1 MLHPY
6 SEKKMCPVE
15 IGLCLYV
22 LLRMLYRE
30 YISLIDDDDDCD
42 SLSDESPEV
51 QEALVRSMEEANAE
65 TR

>member
-1 MLHPY
+1 
-6 SEKKMCPVE
+6 MCPVE

-30 YISLIDDDDDCD
+30 YISLIDDDDCD